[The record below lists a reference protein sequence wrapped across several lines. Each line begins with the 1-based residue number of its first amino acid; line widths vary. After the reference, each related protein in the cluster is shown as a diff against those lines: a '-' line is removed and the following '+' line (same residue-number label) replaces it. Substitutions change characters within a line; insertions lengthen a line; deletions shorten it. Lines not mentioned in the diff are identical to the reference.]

1 MTKWLGK
8 IVGGL
13 VGLLLLRHP
22 LGIVLGMLAG
32 HLFDNG
38 TFTLRQSPRRR
49 VAQSFFDL
57 LFAFVGALAKADG
70 RVSEREIAATEQL
83 MQRLGLDVAQRH
95 EAIRRFNA
103 GKTPGFDVDRVI
115 ADLRLW
121 CLGRRDHAYVLIDV
135 VLDVV
140 FADGGGTERQQLLRR
155 LCAALNVQEQEV
167 AVLAAM
173 KGHAWD
179 AQSWTWAQGRG
190 PGPGPGAAPPPRPQG
205 GADPYAVLGV
215 ARDSDE
221 RSIKRAWRKLMS
233 EHHPDKLGDVPAALR
248 ERAEQR
254 ARDINTAYER
264 IRSERGFR

>member
-1 MTKWLGK
+1 MKWLGK

-13 VGLLLLRHP
+13 IGLLLLRHP
-22 LGIVLGMLAG
+22 LGVVLGALAG

-38 TFTLRQSPRRR
+38 TFALRETPRRRR

-83 MQRLGLDVAQRH
+83 MQRLGLEAGQRR
-95 EAIRRFNA
+95 EAILRFNE
-103 GKTPGFDVDRVI
+103 GKTPGFDVDRNI
-115 ADLRLW
+115 LQLRAW

-140 FADGGGTERQQLLRR
+140 FADGGSDERVQLLRR
-155 LCAALNVQEQEV
+155 LCAALNVQEHEI

-173 KGHAWD
+173 KGH
-179 AQSWTWAQGRG
+179 TWQVRD
-190 PGPGPGAAPPPRPQG
+190 GASSRTAPPPPRPQG
-205 GADPYAVLGV
+205 GNDPYAVLGV
-215 ARDSDE
+215 TRDSDE
-221 RSIKRAWRKLMS
+221 RSVKRAWRKLMS

-264 IRSERGFR
+264 IKSERGFR

>member
-1 MTKWLGK
+1 MRQWLGK

-13 VGLLLLRHP
+13 IGLLLLRHP
-22 LGIVLGMLAG
+22 LGVVLGMLAG

-38 TFTLRQSPRRR
+38 TFALRSSPRRR
-49 VAQSFFDL
+49 VAQSFFDH

-83 MQRLGLDVAQRH
+83 MQRLGLDAAQRRD
-95 EAIRRFNA
+95 AIHRFNA
-103 GKTPGFDVDRVI
+103 GKTPGFDVERNI
-115 ADLRLW
+115 NDLRVW

-140 FADGGGTERQQLLRR
+140 FADGAGAARMQLLRR
-155 LCAALNVQEQEV
+155 LCAALGVQEHEL

-173 KGHAWD
+173 KGHAWT
-179 AQSWTWAQGRG
+179 AQSWTWSQG
-190 PGPGPGAAPPPRPQG
+190 PGPGHAPPPPRTRSGP
-205 GADPYAVLGV
+205 DPYAVLGV
-215 ARDSDE
+215 ARDADE
-221 RSIKRAWRKLMS
+221 RSVKRAWRKLMS

-264 IRSERGFR
+264 IKSERGFR

>member
-1 MTKWLGK
+1 MMKWLGK

-22 LGIVLGMLAG
+22 LGVVLGMLAG

-38 TFTLRQSPRRR
+38 TFALRDSPRRR

-70 RVSEREIAATEQL
+70 RVSEREIAATELL
-83 MQRLGLDVAQRH
+83 MQRLGLDAAQRR
-95 EAIRRFNA
+95 EAILRFNA

-115 ADLRLW
+115 NDLRLW

-140 FADGGGTERQQLLRR
+140 FADGGGTQREQLLRR
-155 LCAALNVQEQEV
+155 LCAALNVQEHEI

-173 KGHAWD
+173 KGHTWHAG
-179 AQSWTWAQGRG
+179 QWTSSRT
-190 PGPGPGAAPPPRPQG
+190 APPPPRQKG
-205 GADPYAVLGV
+205 GTDPYAVLGV

-264 IRSERGFR
+264 IKSERGFR

>member
-1 MTKWLGK
+1 MKWLGK
-8 IVGGL
+8 IIGGL

-22 LGIVLGMLAG
+22 LGVVLGLLAG

-38 TFTLRQSPRRR
+38 TFGLRDSPRRR

-83 MQRLGLDVAQRH
+83 MQRLGLDAAQRR
-95 EAIRRFNA
+95 EAILQFNA
-103 GKTPGFDVDRVI
+103 GKTPGFDVDRSI
-115 ADLRLW
+115 NQLRAW

-140 FADGGGTERQQLLRR
+140 FADGAGGERVELLRR
-155 LCAALNVQEQEV
+155 LCAALNVQEHEI

-173 KGHAWD
+173 KGHTWQVRD
-179 AQSWTWAQGRG
+179 AASSR
-190 PGPGPGAAPPPRPQG
+190 AAPPPPRPQG
-205 GADPYAVLGV
+205 GTDPYAVLGV

-221 RSIKRAWRKLMS
+221 RSVKRAWRKLMS

-254 ARDINTAYER
+254 AREINTAYER
-264 IRSERGFR
+264 IKSERGFR